1 MGSQRKNRHFQLFLQ
16 AIIPCMAATTKA
28 KSGPMIPSWNDEVAY
43 ALVFPMILPL
53 LRNFK
58 SPGRHSFGEKTY
70 FCALLNDNRK
80 DVFLRLAKRQ
90 SAENERT
97 LAGH

>member
-1 MGSQRKNRHFQLFLQ
+1 
-16 AIIPCMAATTKA
+16 MAATTKA

-70 FCALLNDNRK
+70 FCALLNDNRLK
-80 DVFLRLAKRQ
+80 TKELWPVIKTKTWINSVTL
-90 SAENERT
+90 SAWE
-97 LAGH
+97 